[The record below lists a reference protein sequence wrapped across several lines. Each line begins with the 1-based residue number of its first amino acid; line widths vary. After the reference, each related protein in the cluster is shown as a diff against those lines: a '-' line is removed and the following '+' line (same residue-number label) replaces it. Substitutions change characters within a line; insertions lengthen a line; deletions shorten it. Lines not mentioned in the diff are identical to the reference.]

1 MGSDPF
7 FSIVSAMPESEVSD
21 VVDILNEQAAS
32 HAQKGMAHRCRL
44 THIKGM
50 AHLTRTSKG
59 RRITQTCTH
68 QRHDSPVCVLV
79 VPRPHTQIVILSI
92 PVSLRVESS
101 APMRVVLG
109 ERDDTSLACRA
120 EQRV

>member
-1 MGSDPF
+1 M
-7 FSIVSAMPESEVSD
+7 SALCHSRLRELAHEWEAANHGDAVTYEGKR

-32 HAQKGMAHRCRL
+32 HAQKGMAL
-44 THIKGM
+44 
-50 AHLTRTSKG
+50 LTRTSKG